1 MACPGSVG
9 AENDPS
15 PHPAPA
21 ALRTREGGTLGVSF
35 ERGHS
40 VLTSISGRS
49 VIVTGA
55 SKGIGKGI
63 ARVFASKGAR
73 VLLAARDLA
82 QAQAAADEIR
92 SQGGTA
98 IAVAADVAK
107 PDDIARM
114 VRTAVELHGGVDILC
129 SNAGVF
135 PAARLG
141 EMSLADWNQVLDTNL
156 KGTFLCVNACLPH
169 LKARGKGRIVVTSSI
184 TGPITGYPG
193 WSHYGASKAGQLGFI
208 RTAAIELAPHNI
220 TINAV
225 LPGNILT
232 EGLAAVGEEYLA
244 RMTAAVPQRRL
255 GSVEDVAYAALFLA
269 SDEAGFIT
277 GQTIVVDGGQVLP
290 ESHMALEDL

>member
-1 MACPGSVG
+1 
-9 AENDPS
+9 
-15 PHPAPA
+15 
-21 ALRTREGGTLGVSF
+21 
-35 ERGHS
+35 
-40 VLTSISGRS
+40 VLTTIADRS

-63 ARVFASKGAR
+63 ACVFASKGAR
-73 VLLAARDLA
+73 VLIASRDLVE
-82 QAQAAADEIR
+82 ADGVATEIR
-92 SQGGTA
+92 SSGGIA
-98 IAVAADVAK
+98 SAVAADVSR
-107 PDDIARM
+107 PDDCARM
-114 VRTAVELHGGVDILC
+114 ARAAVERHGGIDILC

-141 EMSLADWNQVLDTNL
+141 AMSVADWDQVLDINL
-156 KGTFLCVNACLPH
+156 KGTFLMVDACLPA
-169 LKARGKGRIVVTSSI
+169 LKARGRGRIIVTSSI

-193 WSHYGASKAGQLGFI
+193 WSHYAASKAGQLGFV

-220 TINAV
+220 TVNAV

-232 EGLAAVGEEYLA
+232 EGVEALGPEYIA
-244 RMTAAVPQRRL
+244 RMTSAIPQRRL

-269 SDEAGFIT
+269 SDEAAFIS

>member
-1 MACPGSVG
+1 
-9 AENDPS
+9 
-15 PHPAPA
+15 
-21 ALRTREGGTLGVSF
+21 
-35 ERGHS
+35 
-40 VLTSISGRS
+40 VLTSLSGRS

-63 ARVFASKGAR
+63 ARVFAAKGAQ

-82 QAQAAADEIR
+82 QAQAAAAEIC
-92 SQGGTA
+92 SAGGIATA
-98 IAVAADVAK
+98 VSADVSNAE
-107 PDDIARM
+107 DCARM
-114 VRTAVELHGGVDILC
+114 ATTAVERHGGIDIVC
-129 SNAGVF
+129 CNAGIF

-141 EMSLADWNQVLDTNL
+141 EMSVAEWDQVLDINL
-156 KGTFLCVNACLPH
+156 KGTFLTVDACLAG

-193 WSHYGASKAGQLGFI
+193 WSHYAASKAGQLGFV

-220 TINAV
+220 TVNAV

-232 EGLAAVGEEYLA
+232 EGVEALGPEYIA
-244 RMTAAVPQRRL
+244 RMTSAIPQRRL

-269 SDEAGFIT
+269 SDEAGFIS

-290 ESHMALEDL
+290 ESHMALEDLF